1 MRGCTDCSEIYLVLS
16 DLVIVIVILLFSLAC
31 LLCLTQIL
39 SLPFPSSECH
49 KTYSAVQST
58 EYKSWRGGCCLIFS
72 RGDHDPINGNKPCSA
87 IMSAAGPG
95 SRATWSRLQI
105 SGKHVKIIYWAIREI
120 YSSIY
125 SFGRRIH
132 WIGRIDTEAFSKED

>member
-1 MRGCTDCSEIYLVLS
+1 MIPSMGTSLVLQ
-16 DLVIVIVILLFSLAC
+16 LCQLLA
-31 LLCLTQIL
+31 
-39 SLPFPSSECH
+39 PS
-49 KTYSAVQST
+49 
-58 EYKSWRGGCCLIFS
+58 
-72 RGDHDPINGNKPCSA
+72 P
-87 IMSAAGPG
+87 
-95 SRATWSRLQI
+95 RLQI